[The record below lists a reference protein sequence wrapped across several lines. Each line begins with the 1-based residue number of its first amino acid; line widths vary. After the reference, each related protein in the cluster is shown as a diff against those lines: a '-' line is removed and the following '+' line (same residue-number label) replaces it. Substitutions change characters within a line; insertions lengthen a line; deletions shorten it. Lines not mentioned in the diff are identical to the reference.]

1 MNNDYLKEIVQAMG
15 PETSLTRL
23 QEYVNLMVQVRGFD
37 KESPQDC
44 LLLLTEELGELAKE
58 VRKSCTAIKSD
69 VDKTD
74 RNDLKGEM
82 RDVLMINSAKD
93 SINQWENGCLRNVQ
107 AVNLTE
113 AAQNEM
119 VSTEVDLSSVATQT
133 SSGFWSVQAGA
144 FGSEENARNYANTLQ
159 SQIGQIVT
167 VRQDGNLYRVLIGE
181 FSSKDEASDQALKMG
196 NLLGKK
202 LVPIQNP

>member
-1 MNNDYLKEIVQAMG
+1 MKDNGYLKELIQAMG
-15 PETSLTRL
+15 PDTSLSQL

-82 RDVLMINSAKD
+82 RDVLMMLLA
-93 SINQWENGCLRNVQ
+93 LRRTMD
-107 AVNLTE
+107 VNLLE
-113 AAQNEM
+113 AFKDKE
-119 VSTEVDLSSVATQT
+119 
-133 SSGFWSVQAGA
+133 
-144 FGSEENARNYANTLQ
+144 
-159 SQIGQIVT
+159 
-167 VRQDGNLYRVLIGE
+167 LI
-181 FSSKDEASDQALKMG
+181 
-196 NLLGKK
+196 NCRRRWR
-202 LVPIQNP
+202 